1 MNRILRKYD
10 TILFGT
16 FLDEQADEESPL
28 HPTILKQ
35 NGSAG
40 VRFHDL
46 QTNHSI
52 DTSFPEMN
60 HNSKMASEKSSDIHA
75 ESTKYTQ
82 SKSKSTPSK
91 PNRRD
96 IRVRKL

>member
-1 MNRILRKYD
+1 
-10 TILFGT
+10 
-16 FLDEQADEESPL
+16 
-28 HPTILKQ
+28 
-35 NGSAG
+35 
-40 VRFHDL
+40 
-46 QTNHSI
+46 
-52 DTSFPEMN
+52 MN